1 MKRIEIA
8 FHAKPDNVSGNP
20 TKRMELDISQ
30 KPIKTFL
37 DSVDSVLN
45 SNTFLLEFEIKTD
58 NIKTDLLNFI
68 RSDSFIRQISN
79 QDIEREWFNMHD
91 FDYKTKTHKIRKGSI
106 LKNKIELEIKEI
118 ENGKN
123 EYLTAMLTGDTTK
136 GRFNSFYSKE
146 IEKEKAK
153 AIVENLT
160 SYLSLYSNWKL
171 FYVEPN
177 FLKNAVEIYSKDEE
191 LKYFEG
197 DYGNDTATIILTK
210 NNGYLLLT
218 NGID

>member
-1 MKRIEIA
+1 MLPASIFKTPFYYIYNYNYILLYLYKKSFDLCTNA
-8 FHAKPDNVSGNP
+8 FSQYVV
-20 TKRMELDISQ
+20 LDYLRNNDLSEV
-30 KPIKTFL
+30 IK
-37 DSVDSVLN
+37 S
-45 SNTFLLEFEIKTD
+45 
-58 NIKTDLLNFI
+58 
-68 RSDSFIRQISN
+68 
-79 QDIEREWFNMHD
+79 
-91 FDYKTKTHKIRKGSI
+91 KTKTYKTRKGSI
-106 LKNKIELEIKEI
+106 LKSKIELEIKEI
-118 ENGKN
+118 ENTKS
-123 EYLTAMLTGDTTK
+123 EYLIAMLTGDLTK
-136 GRFNSFYSKE
+136 GRFNSFYSKQ

-177 FLKNAVEIYSKDEE
+177 FLKNAVEIYSKDKE

>member
-1 MKRIEIA
+1 
-8 FHAKPDNVSGNP
+8 
-20 TKRMELDISQ
+20 MEFD
-30 KPIKTFL
+30 IKT
-37 DSVDSVLN
+37 N
-45 SNTFLLEFEIKTD
+45 
-58 NIKTDLLNFI
+58 NIKTDLLDFI
-68 RSDSFIRQISN
+68 RSDSFINQISK

-91 FDYKTKTHKIRKGSI
+91 FDYKTKTYTIRKGNL

-118 ENGKN
+118 ENVKS
-123 EYLTAMLTGDTTK
+123 EYLIAMLTGDKTK
-136 GRFNSFYSKE
+136 GRFNSFYSKQ

-160 SYLSLYSNWKL
+160 SYLSIFSDWKL

-177 FLKNAVEIYSKDEE
+177 FLKNAVENYSKDEE

-210 NNGYLLLT
+210 KNGYLLLT

>member
-1 MKRIEIA
+1 M
-8 FHAKPDNVSGNP
+8 
-20 TKRMELDISQ
+20 
-30 KPIKTFL
+30 
-37 DSVDSVLN
+37 
-45 SNTFLLEFEIKTD
+45 EFEINTD
-58 NIKTDLLNFI
+58 NIKADLFDFI
-68 RSDSFIRQISN
+68 RSDSFINQISN

-91 FDYKTKTHKIRKGSI
+91 FDYKTKTYKTRKGSI
-106 LKNKIELEIKEI
+106 LKSKIELEIKEI
-118 ENGKN
+118 ENTKS
-123 EYLTAMLTGDTTK
+123 EYLIAMLTGDLTK
-136 GRFNSFYSKE
+136 GRFNSFYSKQ